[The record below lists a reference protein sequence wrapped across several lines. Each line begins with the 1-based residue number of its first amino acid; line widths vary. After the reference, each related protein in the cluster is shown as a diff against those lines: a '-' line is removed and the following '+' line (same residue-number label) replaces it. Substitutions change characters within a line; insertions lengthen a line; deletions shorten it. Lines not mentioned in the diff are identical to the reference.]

1 MFPPL
6 ANSLLQSPKAFHQ
19 VSRPF
24 LNYVFNRVSDKR
36 RKEVGPD
43 RACAEWLMKNG
54 AFIRWVG
61 NPEFVSHYNLLPLD
75 KKIEGNF
82 YIEEVKA
89 NSKASIMYY
98 GFRNFEGCNHISKV
112 TFDDVNTIDD
122 RAMNKLSYL
131 QHTLKYLYIGNCKNV
146 TAEGLIPLTKLQ
158 NLKLLHLK
166 NLDIKDYSL
175 LDDKLPSDC
184 KITIE

>member
-1 MFPPL
+1 M
-6 ANSLLQSPKAFHQ
+6 AINTLLQPTKTFHL

-43 RACAEWLMKNG
+43 RACAEWLMRNG

-61 NPEFVSHYNLLPLD
+61 NPEFVTHYNLLPLD
-75 KKIEGNF
+75 KKIEGTF
-82 YIEEVKA
+82 FIEEVKA
-89 NSKASIMYY
+89 NSKSSIMYY
-98 GFRNFEGCNHISKV
+98 GFRHFEGCNHITKL
-112 TFDDVNTIDD
+112 TLDNVNTIDD
-122 RAMNKLSYL
+122 RAMKRLNYL
-131 QHTLKYLYIGNCKNV
+131 QHTLKYLYIGDCRKV
-146 TAEGLIPLTKLQ
+146 TAEGLTHLTQLQ
-158 NLKLLHLK
+158 NLRLLHLK

-175 LDDKLPSDC
+175 LEEKLSPDC